1 MFEKEGGTTIIMGMK
16 IKVGIVEDEIAEEQR
31 TEEMLK
37 RFFTE
42 EDIPFEIFSFTKG
55 EELFS
60 RGFSDIDLLLFD
72 IILPNENGVEIAKKV
87 RTLNWNGPLIFIT
100 KTIQFALDGYKV
112 DALDYLLK
120 PLSYDDF
127 RLKLLKAC
135 KIINVSRDKQ
145 IIIRTSEGT
154 ISLRESSI
162 SYVEVCKHYL
172 TFHSDKGVYTIRG
185 SMNKIAQSFSTRFA
199 NSSNSFLVNLDR
211 IDLIKANDVVVN
223 GETLPLSRNFKKEL
237 LRRFAE
243 RKG

>member
-1 MFEKEGGTTIIMGMK
+1 MK
-16 IKVGIVEDEIAEEQR
+16 IKVGIVEDEIEEEER

-37 RFFTE
+37 RFFAE
-42 EDIPFEIFSFTKG
+42 EGIPYEILSFSEG
-55 EELFS
+55 EELFR

-87 RTLNWNGPLIFIT
+87 RALNWNGPLIFIT

-127 RLKLLKAC
+127 RLKLLKAY
-135 KIINVSRDKQ
+135 KIINASRDNE
-145 IIIRTSEGT
+145 IVIRTSEGT
-154 ISLRESSI
+154 ISLEESSI
-162 SYVEVCKHYL
+162 SYVEVFKHYL
-172 TFHSDKGVYTIRG
+172 TFHSDKGTYTIRG

-199 NSSNSFLVNLDR
+199 NSSSSFLINLDR
-211 IDLIKANDVVVN
+211 IDMIKTNDVVVS
-223 GETLPLSRNFKKEL
+223 GTTLPLSRNFKKEL